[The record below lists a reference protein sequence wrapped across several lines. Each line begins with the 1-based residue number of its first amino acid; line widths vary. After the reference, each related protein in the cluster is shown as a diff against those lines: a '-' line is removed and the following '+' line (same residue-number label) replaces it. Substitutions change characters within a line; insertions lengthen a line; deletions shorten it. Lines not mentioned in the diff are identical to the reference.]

1 MARLRIDCFSTGF
14 ALVLF
19 TSTICCA
26 APLEM
31 IASSDS
37 SDSSATAASTQQQQ
51 NHPCK
56 PIEEGDHL
64 PKSSTKGVWTR
75 FEGPSADVAICLSS
89 FIDNVRLC
97 SSEASAS
104 ESKNITVN
112 FLNDDHPVDWA
123 SGPCE
128 ALALFAACFEQKVT
142 LGQLDFSACVE
153 ESALNMTVLA
163 ERHCGTPSNGSGSET
178 ANSTNDSET
187 TAEQSSASVAIWYWP
202 KVRSSRFS
210 RSFSEC
216 RNSSLITSNFPLI
229 FPPFSI
235 HQTSFLY
242 FSFTFLLSIFHSCCR
257 FKLLKM
263 LIKNNKI
270 VFSFLN
276 LKPAFFALSDF
287 RYKCLKILYVMSL
300 LLNYFNFY

>member
-31 IASSDS
+31 IASSGS
-37 SDSSATAASTQQQQ
+37 SDSSAAAAAAVSTQQQQ

-97 SSEASAS
+97 SSEASTTS
-104 ESKNITVN
+104 ESRNITVN

-123 SGPCE
+123 AGPCE
-128 ALALFAACFEQKVT
+128 ALTRFAACFEQKVT
-142 LGQLDFSACVE
+142 LGQLDFQCLRRGERAEYDRFGGATLWNTVE
-153 ESALNMTVLA
+153 VE
-163 ERHCGTPSNGSGSET
+163 SGSET
-178 ANSTNDSET
+178 ANSTNDPET
-187 TAEQSSASVAIWYWP
+187 TAEQSSA
-202 KVRSSRFS
+202 FS
-210 RSFSEC
+210 GH
-216 RNSSLITSNFPLI
+216 LI
-229 FPPFSI
+229 FG
-235 HQTSFLY
+235 Q
-242 FSFTFLLSIFHSCCR
+242 
-257 FKLLKM
+257 
-263 LIKNNKI
+263 
-270 VFSFLN
+270 
-276 LKPAFFALSDF
+276 
-287 RYKCLKILYVMSL
+287 KCVVLDLAVVL
-300 LLNYFNFY
+300 VNAVVQA

>member
-31 IASSDS
+31 IASS
-37 SDSSATAASTQQQQ
+37 SDSSAAAAAAAVSTQQQQ

-97 SSEASAS
+97 SSEASTTS
-104 ESKNITVN
+104 ESRNITVN

-123 SGPCE
+123 AGPCE
-128 ALALFAACFEQKVT
+128 ALTRFAACFEQKVT

-163 ERHCGTPSNGSGSET
+163 ERHCGTPSSGSGSET
-178 ANSTNDSET
+178 ANNTNDPET
-187 TAEQSSASVAIWYWP
+187 TAEQSSAFVAI
-202 KVRSSRFS
+202 
-210 RSFSEC
+210 
-216 RNSSLITSNFPLI
+216 
-229 FPPFSI
+229 
-235 HQTSFLY
+235 
-242 FSFTFLLSIFHSCCR
+242 
-257 FKLLKM
+257 
-263 LIKNNKI
+263 
-270 VFSFLN
+270 
-276 LKPAFFALSDF
+276 
-287 RYKCLKILYVMSL
+287 
-300 LLNYFNFY
+300 